1 MESCAARVKDS
12 EYRSSSKQ
20 GLHLGRPK
28 QATGGALLLLLL
40 RVRRSVRP
48 ALPRMGYATCSMPR
62 GAIRT
67 FIGDDK
73 KASVLAPEKPL

>member
-12 EYRSSSKQ
+12 EYRSISKQ

-28 QATGGALLLLLL
+28 QATGGALLLL